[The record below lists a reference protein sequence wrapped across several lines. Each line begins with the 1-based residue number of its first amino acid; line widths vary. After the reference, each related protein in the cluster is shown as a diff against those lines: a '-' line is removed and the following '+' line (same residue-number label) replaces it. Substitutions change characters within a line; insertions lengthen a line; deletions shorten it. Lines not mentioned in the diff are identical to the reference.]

1 MGIRF
6 VPSYVIAYI
15 FDDVELSRRR
25 NMQRNSVFL
34 SRVLT
39 GLSLFAL
46 AAQLFG
52 QGQDRGVITGLVTD
66 NTGSAVTQAKVTVTN
81 QATGDKI
88 AVDTSSA
95 GNYTTPPLIVGNY
108 KVEVEKAGFK

>member
-15 FDDVELSRRR
+15 FEDVELSRRR

-52 QGQDRGVITGLVTD
+52 QGQDRGAITGLVTD
-66 NTGSAVTQAKVTVTN
+66 NTGSAITQEKPTVTN
-81 QATGDKI
+81 HAARYKI
-88 AVDTSSA
+88 IVPTSSA
-95 GNYTTPPLIVGNY
+95 RKSTTPPL
-108 KVEVEKAGFK
+108 